1 MFENVLVG
9 VDSRPNGRDAI
20 TLAGQ
25 LVDRAGRLTL
35 AHVHSGRLDPGQ
47 VPGEEVEERK
57 ERDAS
62 RELLQREQARAVVS
76 AELASVA
83 APSPGRGPHLQAGAS
98 ALICSWWAPATVAH
112 SGG

>member
-9 VDSRPNGRDAI
+9 VDGRPNGRDAI

-35 AHVHSGRLDPGQ
+35 AHVHSGGLDPGQ

-98 ALICSWWAPATVAH
+98 ALICSWWAPATAAR